1 LTTRMFYIMKI
12 MRAVQRVTTLPIA
25 TQTVDKLIDQQSIE
39 TDMGNRKQLVWQIER
54 KLVEDDARPVI
65 FFPRNAVCRQPPMK
79 GLTLMVKSIY
89 NGQRFEDLR
98 LAK

>member
-1 LTTRMFYIMKI
+1 MFYIMKI

-65 FFPRNAVCRQPPMK
+65 FFPRDAVCRQPPMK
-79 GLTLMVKSIY
+79 G
-89 NGQRFEDLR
+89 
-98 LAK
+98 